1 MQSIEKKIS
10 KEQNRIYQSAEE
22 STNRFCLTFIVFLLI
37 FSVLS
42 EVLNECE
49 IFEIPKSAMRINMV
63 ITALI
68 FMVPL
73 SFRIVNDRILKR
85 QPPVISRSWFKIVIL
100 VSIFVGIGELC
111 VLYTHH
117 TLLLLAVPPLI
128 MAQYYKQPR
137 LFRWM
142 FAGMLLL
149 APISVYGGYFFGN
162 LDRNLLK
169 EAVEAASLSGR
180 MAALTPHRA
189 LELFLHYVIPREFCV
204 LIIVALTVGISRRN
218 EKLLAKQGELIYQVQ
233 EEMQRRNAIQAHVIE
248 ALATLIETRDEGT
261 GEHVLRTKKYVSMIA
276 HAMRE
281 DDRFRDRINPEEID
295 RIENAAPLH
304 DIGKIAISDTILLKP
319 GKLTPEEFEKMKTH
333 TVKGEHMITTLFTQ
347 MDDPLF
353 LKTAE
358 DIVIAHHEKWDGTGY
373 PYGKKGEEIPLSA
386 RIMAVADVYDAL
398 VSYRVYK
405 PSISPEKA
413 LETIYSESGTHFDPE
428 IIRIVKKISREL
440 IQTANEPLMQNQNA

>member
-1 MQSIEKKIS
+1 MQNFERKIS
-10 KEQNRIYQSAEE
+10 KEQNRLYQSAEE
-22 STNRFCLTFIVFLLI
+22 EANRFCLNFLIFLLI

-42 EVLNECE
+42 EALNE
-49 IFEIPKSAMRINMV
+49 FGMFTIPKNVMRINMAV
-63 ITALI
+63 SALI

-73 SFRIVNDRILKR
+73 SFRLFNDTILKR
-85 QPPVISRSWFKIVIL
+85 KPSIISRGWFKIVIL
-100 VSIFVGIGELC
+100 TSIYIGIGELC
-111 VLYTHH
+111 VFYTHH

-137 LFRWM
+137 LFWWM
-142 FAGMLLL
+142 FAGTALL

-169 EAVEAASLSGR
+169 EAITATNLSERFGSLT
-180 MAALTPHRA
+180 AHRA
-189 LELFLHYVIPREFCV
+189 LELFLHYVIPREFCI
-204 LIIVALTVGISRRN
+204 LIIIALTLGISRRS
-218 EKLLAKQGELIYQVQ
+218 EKLLAKQEELTYLIQD
-233 EEMQRRNAIQAHVIE
+233 EMQRRNAMQTHVIE

-276 HAMRE
+276 HAMQE
-281 DDRFRDRINPEEID
+281 DETFRNRINLEEID

-304 DIGKIAISDTILLKP
+304 DVGKIAISDTILLKP
-319 GKLTPEEFEKMKTH
+319 GKLTPEEFEKMKSH
-333 TVKGEHMITTLFTQ
+333 TIKGERMIGTLFAQ

-413 LETIYSESGTHFDPE
+413 LETIYAESGTHFDPE
-428 IIRIVKKISREL
+428 IVRIVKKISREL
-440 IQTANEPLMQNQNA
+440 IETANAPVNQE

>member
-1 MQSIEKKIS
+1 MQNLERKIS
-10 KEQNRIYQSAEE
+10 KEQDRLYRSAEE
-22 STNRFCLTFIVFLLI
+22 EANRFCLTFLIFLLI
-37 FSVLS
+37 FSALS
-42 EVLNECE
+42 EVLNELGM
-49 IFEIPKSAMRINMV
+49 FAVPKNAMRINMAV
-63 ITALI
+63 SALI

-73 SFRIVNDRILKR
+73 SFRLINDRILKR
-85 QPPVISRSWFKIVIL
+85 KPPMISRPWFKVVIL
-100 VSIFVGIGELC
+100 TSIFIGIGELS

-128 MAQYYKQPR
+128 MAQYYKQHR
-137 LFRWM
+137 LFWWT
-142 FAGMLLL
+142 FAGMVLL

-169 EAVEAASLSGR
+169 EATEATNFNDRL
-180 MAALTPHRA
+180 AALTPHRA
-189 LELFLHYVIPREFCV
+189 MDLFLHYVIPREFCV
-204 LIIVALTVGISRRN
+204 LIIVALTVGTSRRS
-218 EKLLAKQGELIYQVQ
+218 ERLLAKQEELIFRVQ
-233 EEMQRRNAIQAHVIE
+233 DEMQRRNEIQAHVIE
-248 ALATLIETRDEGT
+248 AMATLIETRDEGT

-276 HAMRE
+276 HAMKNDE
-281 DDRFRDRINPEEID
+281 WFRDRMTPEEID

-319 GKLTPEEFEKMKTH
+319 GKLTPEEFEKMKSH
-333 TVKGEHMITTLFTQ
+333 TVKGEHMIGTLFAQ

-405 PSISPEKA
+405 PSISPEQA
-413 LETIYSESGTHFDPE
+413 LETIYAESGTHFDPE
-428 IIRIVKKISREL
+428 IIRIVKKISREM
-440 IQTANEPLMQNQNA
+440 IEMANAPLEQK

>member
-1 MQSIEKKIS
+1 MQNIERKIS
-10 KEQNRIYQSAEE
+10 KERNRLYQSAEE
-22 STNRFCLTFIVFLLI
+22 STNRFCLNFLVFLLI
-37 FSVLS
+37 FSALS
-42 EVLNECE
+42 EVLNELGM
-49 IFEIPKSAMRINMV
+49 FTIPKVAMRINM
-63 ITALI
+63 IISSLI
-68 FMVPL
+68 FLIPL
-73 SFRIVNDRILKR
+73 SFRVVNDRILKR
-85 QPPVISRSWFKIVIL
+85 QPSVISRPWFKVVIL
-100 VSIFVGIGELC
+100 VSIFVGVGELC

-137 LFRWM
+137 LFWWM
-142 FAGMLLL
+142 FAGMVLL

-169 EAVEAASLSGR
+169 EANEAMNFNDRL
-180 MAALTPHRA
+180 AALTSHRV

-204 LIIVALTVGISRRN
+204 LIIVALTVGTSRRS
-218 EKLLAKQGELIYQVQ
+218 EKLLAKQEELIFRVQ
-233 EEMQRRNAIQAHVIE
+233 DEMQRRNEMQAHVIE

-276 HAMRE
+276 HAMQKDE
-281 DDRFRDRINPEEID
+281 KFRDRMTPEEID

-319 GKLTPEEFEKMKTH
+319 GKLTIDEFEKMKTH
-333 TVKGEHMITTLFTQ
+333 TVKGERMITTLFAE

-373 PYGKKGEEIPLSA
+373 PYGKKGEEIPLCA

-405 PSISPEKA
+405 PSISPEEA
-413 LETIYSESGTHFDPE
+413 LETIYAESGTHFDPE
-428 IIRIVKKISREL
+428 IIRIVRVLSPEMIAM
-440 IQTANEPLMQNQNA
+440 ANAPIEQR